1 MVSNIQWSR
10 PSNADTMG
18 TAAECPEYGGIHVS
32 EASSIFLVGVPMRIC
47 AVECYEA
54 AFQSSPLLYVG

>member
-1 MVSNIQWSR
+1 M
-10 PSNADTMG
+10 DTMG
-18 TAAECPEYGGIHVS
+18 TAAECPEYGDIHVS
-32 EASSIFLVGVPMRIC
+32 EASSIFLVGMQMRIC